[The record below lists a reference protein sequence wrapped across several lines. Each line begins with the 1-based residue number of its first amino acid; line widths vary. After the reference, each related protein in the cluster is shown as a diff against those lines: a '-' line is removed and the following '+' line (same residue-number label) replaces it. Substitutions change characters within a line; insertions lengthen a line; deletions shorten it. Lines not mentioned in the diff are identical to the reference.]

1 MAGGAGNIGSAGGMG
16 NASAQPQGGPFGG
29 GMGNASA
36 QPQGGPSFAQPYM
49 NNLGGGMGNSSV
61 FETSYPTGGAPR
73 QSTNQSTFGQGMNT
87 MFGGG
92 SPFGMQQQQPMQN
105 PFGQM
110 GALSSPGYGA
120 NQFRQQQ
127 QMGQQGPIRQDMSSM
142 GQLGAANQMPQPMQQ
157 PGQQMGQRPAYMD
170 NPDFQAYQKQEQDLG
185 RQMNE
190 YMQKAPMF
198 QQLQDLQGK
207 LRGFQQPQQGQMQN
221 PYGNIDQMQQQRN
234 MQDQARQQQM
244 WQQATQDDMRAAVMP
259 QQPGS
264 EQVASDF
271 SDSAVYGGRM
281 GGGFGRR
288 GMGGGYGQQMPQQA
302 MGLQGLYSMLQG
314 RRGGPFGGY

>member
-1 MAGGAGNIGSAGGMG
+1 MG
-16 NASAQPQGGPFGG
+16 NA
-29 GMGNASA
+29 
-36 QPQGGPSFAQPYM
+36 
-49 NNLGGGMGNSSV
+49 SV

-87 MFGGG
+87 MFGSG

-105 PFGQM
+105 PFGGQQL
-110 GALSSPGYGA
+110 GPNQSPGYGA
-120 NQFRQQQ
+120 AEFQQQ
-127 QMGQQGPIRQDMSSM
+127 QRGVLGQG
-142 GQLGAANQMPQPMQQ
+142 GQ
-157 PGQQMGQRPAYMD
+157 QQMGQRPAYMD
-170 NPDFQAYQKQEQDLG
+170 NPDFQAYQRQEQDLG

-190 YMQKAPMF
+190 YMQKAPMY

-207 LRGFQQPQQGQMQN
+207 LRGFQQPQQGQMGDTGFN
-221 PYGNIDQMQQQRN
+221 
-234 MQDQARQQQM
+234 
-244 WQQATQDDMRAAVMP
+244 RAMPAVMP
-259 QQPGS
+259 QQPDPGMMDAMTLYTP
-264 EQVASDF
+264 ET
-271 SDSAVYGGRM
+271 YGNQRM

>member
-1 MAGGAGNIGSAGGMG
+1 MAGGAGNIGSA
-16 NASAQPQGGPFGG
+16 G

>member
-16 NASAQPQGGPFGG
+16 NAYAQPGG
-29 GMGNASA
+29 GGF
-36 QPQGGPSFAQPYM
+36 GPGV
-49 NNLGGGMGNSSV
+49 NN
-61 FETSYPTGGAPR
+61 
-73 QSTNQSTFGQGMNT
+73 
-87 MFGGG
+87 FGGG
-92 SPFGMQQQQPMQN
+92 SPFGMQQQQPYGMQQMQS
-105 PFGQM
+105 PFGGQQL
-110 GALSSPGYGA
+110 GPNQSPGYGM
-120 NQFRQQQ
+120 NQFQQQ
-127 QMGQQGPIRQDMSSM
+127 QMQNPNGPSQPTPMQMPQPGSQTPSWAGGYLGQQQ
-142 GQLGAANQMPQPMQQ
+142 QMPQPM
-157 PGQQMGQRPAYMD
+157 PQRPAYMD
-170 NPDFQAYQKQEQDLG
+170 NPDFQAYQRQEQDLG

-234 MQDQARQQQM
+234 AQDQTQLQSA
-244 WQQATQDDMRAAVMP
+244 WQQATQEDARRGMTMDMPPPGSFGDMRAAVMP

-288 GMGGGYGQQMPQQA
+288 SMGGGYGGRMGGGYGGQ
-302 MGLQGLYSMLQG
+302 MGLQGLASMLQG
-314 RRGGPFGGY
+314 RRGGF

>member
-29 GMGNASA
+29 GM
-36 QPQGGPSFAQPYM
+36 AQPY
-49 NNLGGGMGNSSV
+49 NS
-61 FETSYPTGGAPR
+61 GAPQ
-73 QSTNQSTFGQGMNT
+73 QSTNQST
-87 MFGGG
+87 
-92 SPFGMQQQQPMQN
+92 PGMQMPQPGSQTPSWAGGYLGQQPMQN

-120 NQFRQQQ
+120 AEFQQQ
-127 QMGQQGPIRQDMSSM
+127 QRGVLGQGGQQMGQQQGPIRQDMSSM
-142 GQLGAANQMPQPMQQ
+142 GQPGAPNQMPEP
-157 PGQQMGQRPAYMD
+157 MGQRPAFLD

-190 YMQKAPMF
+190 YMQKAPMY
-198 QQLQDLQGK
+198 QQMQELQSK
-207 LRGFQQPQQGQMQN
+207 MRGFQQPQQGQMQN

-244 WQQATQDDMRAAVMP
+244 WQQATQEDARRGMTMDMP
-259 QQPGS
+259 Q
-264 EQVASDF
+264 
-271 SDSAVYGGRM
+271 GGGFGPRM